1 MIKVRAQFITTFV
14 SDIKVLPATTMK
26 NPIFNT
32 YHSTNLDDIIRCAY
46 KHSQS
51 HDITIYPDFSPK
63 SKEDRNWFTTD
74 SFIAGNMVVDTDEK
88 LQYC

>member
-1 MIKVRAQFITTFV
+1 MIKVRAQFITTCA
-14 SDIKVLPATTMK
+14 SDIKVLRATTK

-32 YHSTNLDDIIRCAY
+32 YNSTNIDDIITCTY

-63 SKEDRNWFTTD
+63 SIEDRNWFTTD
-74 SFIAGNMVVDTDEK
+74 SYIAGNMVVDTDEK